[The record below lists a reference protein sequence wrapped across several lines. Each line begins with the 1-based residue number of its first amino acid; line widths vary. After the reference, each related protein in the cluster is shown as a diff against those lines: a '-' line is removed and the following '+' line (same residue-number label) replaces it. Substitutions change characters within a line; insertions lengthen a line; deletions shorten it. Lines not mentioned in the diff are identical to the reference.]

1 MESAAE
7 DDSVGFDFQILHQS
21 AATGE
26 DARFSIQ
33 EIPFERVSARAP
45 QATLCPKR
53 SVMGITSGR
62 LLPAAT

>member
-26 DARFSIQ
+26 DVR
-33 EIPFERVSARAP
+33 
-45 QATLCPKR
+45 C
-53 SVMGITSGR
+53 SVAGN
-62 LLPAAT
+62 